1 MKSEYPKMEIFNY
14 DIDMK
19 SDEEI
24 INVKS
29 FYDYQENIHYFLYIK
44 NKNKLIVIKIKE

>member
-1 MKSEYPKMEIFNY
+1 MKSEYPEMEIFNY

-24 INVKS
+24 IDVKS
-29 FYDYQENIHYFLYIK
+29 FYDYKENIHYFLYIT
-44 NKNKLIVIKIKE
+44 NKNKMIVIKIKE